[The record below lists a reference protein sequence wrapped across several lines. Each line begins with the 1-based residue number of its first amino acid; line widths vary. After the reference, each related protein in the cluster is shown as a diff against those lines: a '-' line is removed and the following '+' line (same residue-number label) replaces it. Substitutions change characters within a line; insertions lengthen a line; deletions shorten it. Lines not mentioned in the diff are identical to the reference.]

1 MLVTL
6 THNWCWASRRQVG
19 AFLSC
24 LASLSSGLAAAAEV
38 AELPIAAPVEL
49 PSQIPPASAL
59 PKAPGFR
66 ERLLVVDINRQQLD
80 QPTLVLESASGEL
93 YLWAKDLQRWR
104 MREPDAGRGMTYQG
118 EVYFPLSALS
128 HASHVYDQKALTLM
142 IELRADAFVNARLT
156 TRYDS
161 LPPPVKPSPGGFV
174 NYDLL
179 AVRAPES
186 NALSGLI
193 ELGYFNRWGVGT
205 SNLLMNS
212 HDGSTQVTRLDTT
225 WTIDDPAKLRTLRL
239 GDAINVAGSWGRSV
253 QVGGIQYG
261 TNFGTRP
268 GFSTL
273 PVQSA
278 AGQAVLPS
286 TVDVFINNALVSHQT
301 VPPGPFS
308 ISNLPVISGAGEVQ
322 LVVRDLLGR
331 EQIITRP
338 FYASQSL
345 LRAGLTSYSVE
356 FGFVRENFGIH
367 SNDYG
372 SWLSSGTFRR
382 GLNERF
388 TGEIHA
394 EAMAGQATAGAGGDL
409 LLPQVGLISSYLV
422 ASHGPSGNG
431 GMAMLGIERQAQPW
445 SVGARM
451 QWASSGF
458 AQVGQS
464 AEVSP
469 LPPPLRPVL
478 ASSVNVSYSAGRLG
492 SVGIAFVEQR
502 NRDQADTRI
511 ATLSYSVS
519 LGTLGTLSVAA
530 LRDMAGESGTTLFAL
545 LSMPL
550 NRSRNLSVSA
560 QQVRGANAG
569 DTNGFSNDFSSDVST
584 TLQRN
589 LPIGEGYGY
598 RLRADRAGTKEAA
611 LFLQNNRGT
620 YSVEASENQGAMAT
634 RMGVSGGFA
643 FLGGDA
649 FSSRRIDG
657 SFAVA
662 RIPDYPNVRVLT
674 DNQPA
679 GRTDAQGNA
688 LLPRLRAYDVNVVAI
703 DQRDVPM
710 DAKIGAVK
718 VEVVPYYRSGMEV
731 TFPITR
737 AHGATLTVT
746 LEDGSALPVGATV
759 TLAGS
764 DAEFAVGFAGEVYL
778 TGLASTN
785 ALRASWTDH
794 RCSFDFNYQASADP
808 LPDLGVY
815 ICKELKP

>member
-1 MLVTL
+1 MLATL

-24 LASLSSGLAAAAEV
+24 LASLSSGLAAAAEG
-38 AELPIAAPVEL
+38 AGLPIAPPVES
-49 PSQIPPASAL
+49 PSHIPPASAL
-59 PKAPGFR
+59 PKAPGFQ

-80 QPTLVLESASGEL
+80 QPTLVLESASGYL
-93 YLWAKDLQRWR
+93 YLWTQDLQRWR
-104 MREPDAGRGMTYQG
+104 LRLPDPASGIAYQG
-118 EVYFPLSALS
+118 EIYFPLSAIS
-128 HASHVYDQKALTLM
+128 HASHVYDQKELTLM
-142 IELRADAFVNARLT
+142 IELRADSFVNSRLT

-161 LPPPVKPSPGGFV
+161 LPPPVKPSPGGFF
-174 NYDLL
+174 NYDVL
-179 AVRAPES
+179 ALHTQES
-186 NALSGLI
+186 NAMSGLF

-205 SNLLMNS
+205 GNLLMDS
-212 HDGSTQVTRLDTT
+212 HDGATQVTRLDTS
-225 WTIDDPAKLRTLRL
+225 WSIDDPARLRTLRL
-239 GDAINVAGSWGRSV
+239 GDAITMAGSWGRSV

-261 TNFGTRP
+261 TNFGTQP

-322 LVVRDLLGR
+322 LVVRDLMGR

-345 LRAGLTSYSVE
+345 LRAGLTSFSVE
-356 FGFVRENFGIH
+356 FGFVRENFGIR

-372 SWLSSGTFRR
+372 SWLASGTYRR
-382 GLNERF
+382 GLNEHF
-388 TGEIHA
+388 TGEVHA
-394 EAMAGQATAGAGGDL
+394 EAMAEQATAGAGGDL
-409 LLPQVGLISSYLV
+409 LLPQVGLISTYLV
-422 ASHGPSGNG
+422 ASHGPNGNG
-431 GMAMLGIERQAQPW
+431 GMAMLGIERQARPW

-458 AQVGQS
+458 TQVGQS
-464 AEVSP
+464 AVASS
-469 LPPPLRPVL
+469 LPPPLPPVL
-478 ASSVNVSYSAGRLG
+478 ASSVNVGYSAGRLG
-492 SVGIAFVEQR
+492 SVGIAYVEQR
-502 NRDQADTRI
+502 NRDQADTRF

-519 LGTLGTLSVAA
+519 LGKLGTFSLAA
-530 LRDMAGESGTTLFAL
+530 LRDMAGESGATIFAL

-550 NRSRNLSVSA
+550 NRSTNLSVSA

-569 DTNGFSNDFSSDVST
+569 DTSGFSNDFST

-598 RLRADRAGTKEAA
+598 RLRADRGGTKEAA
-611 LFLQNNRGT
+611 LFLQNNVGT

-634 RMGVSGGFA
+634 RMGVSGGVA

-662 RIPDYPNVRVLT
+662 RIPDYPNVRMLT

-688 LLPRLRAYDVNVVAI
+688 LLPRLRAYDVNVIAI

-710 DAKIGAVK
+710 DAKISAVK
-718 VEVVPYYRSGMEV
+718 VEVVPYYRSGIDV

-746 LEDGSALPVGATV
+746 LEDGSPLPVGATV

-764 DAEFAVGFAGEVYL
+764 DTEFAVGFAGEVYL
-778 TGLASTN
+778 IGLVSTN
-785 ALRASWTDH
+785 ALRASWANH
-794 RCSFDFNYQASADP
+794 RCAFDFNYQASADP

-815 ICKELKP
+815 ICKEVKP